1 MVEGGSGQSVHATAR
16 RRGILTIA
24 TLVAAVAAACVQP
37 ASAGSACAD
46 AVLEEWTEGTLG
58 STYSPDCYEAA
69 IDALPEDL
77 RAYTTAADDISRAAI
92 TASRKA
98 PARELTSSTAEPA
111 SVRSFPQAVIVLAV
125 AVGLLAAT
133 GLTASLY
140 RRRRAR

>member
-1 MVEGGSGQSVHATAR
+1 MIEGGSVHSVHATAR
-16 RRGILTIA
+16 RSGTLTIA
-24 TLVAAVAAACVQP
+24 TLVVAVAAACAQP
-37 ASAGSACAD
+37 ASAGPACAD

-92 TASRKA
+92 TASRRA
-98 PARELTSSTAEPA
+98 PARELASSPAEPA
-111 SVRSFPQAVIVLAV
+111 SVRSLPQAVIVLAV
-125 AVGLLAAT
+125 AVGLLAAA